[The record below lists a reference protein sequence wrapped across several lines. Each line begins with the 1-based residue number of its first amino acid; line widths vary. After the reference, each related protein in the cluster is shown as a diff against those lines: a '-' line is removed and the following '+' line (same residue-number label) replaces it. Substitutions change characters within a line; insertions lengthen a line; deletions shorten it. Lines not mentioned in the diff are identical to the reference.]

1 LILALLA
8 WLSFFV
14 EGISTGLGIY
24 RHPDSC
30 WIAAGV
36 AVLAALCAHAS
47 QRWWAVLALALAVG
61 GALYG
66 YQHNARTREWWQRF
80 EARQHAAESSQ
91 SSTNKQ
97 VSVPTIDTFGC
108 ARFHPFGN
116 GKPQERAGA
125 ATRERRKPWRRQAPP
140 FPDESVIHRELAFPA
155 QIPRQSRQRV
165 LETWS
170 MSIHCAVPHT
180 ESDGS

>member
-1 LILALLA
+1 MFGQGNVSFIPKGKDEWLSQSRRGVLILALLA

-97 VSVPTIDTFGC
+97 VSVP
-108 ARFHPFGN
+108 N
-116 GKPQERAGA
+116 GP
-125 ATRERRKPWRRQAPP
+125 
-140 FPDESVIHRELAFPA
+140 
-155 QIPRQSRQRV
+155 
-165 LETWS
+165 
-170 MSIHCAVPHT
+170 
-180 ESDGS
+180 